1 MKILVRNLS
10 REITESE
17 LLELF
22 TAYGAVQYCSIVM
35 DPATGKSKGF
45 GFVEMPRPGD
55 AKAAIKELNA
65 RDVGGMK
72 IRVKKAEKSEE
83 KGACPCAGQRV
94 KFQDA
99 FTFDRIA
106 AVIIFPPKT
115 TQHTWPAALCCFV
128 PPRRHALL
136 RAALPARWHK

>member
-22 TAYGAVQYCSIVM
+22 TAYGAVQYCKIVM
-35 DPATGKSKGF
+35 DSATGKSKGF

-83 KGACPCAGQRV
+83 KGA
-94 KFQDA
+94 
-99 FTFDRIA
+99 
-106 AVIIFPPKT
+106 
-115 TQHTWPAALCCFV
+115 
-128 PPRRHALL
+128 
-136 RAALPARWHK
+136 